1 MPSQKEVE
9 LSIEDLTSEEK
20 YHPKKRLVVAT
31 VGIILAL
38 LAISGLVIYLQQD
51 NKTSLTLS
59 PLPEN
64 IKQGPTIV
72 PSPTSITYQQ
82 PREVIGFLPSWMI
95 AKKVKVYPQH
105 LTQLIYFGLGVN
117 ENGDLIKYK
126 NDGSFVL
133 EWTYFNSPYFKEVL
147 TQSRENKV
155 KILIAIKN
163 FDNES
168 IDNLVSSQTATYNF
182 TNQIINLINE
192 FELDGV
198 NIDFEYVTKTDFP
211 TAKFFNRFLEIFISE
226 IKAKDPDLIVSV
238 DLNATGV
245 IKDPAYDL
253 VKIGELADQ
262 TVLMGYDFHRTGSY
276 NAGPVAPLEAG
287 PLEHS
292 IGKVVRSLK
301 GRVPPEKLILAI
313 PLYGYEWQT
322 TGTNYKSITIPNS
335 GALATYGRVHD
346 LITSRDDVQI
356 NWEEKAQS
364 PWLVYRQ
371 SGAIK
376 QIYYENTKSIG
387 LKVKFA
393 NEQSFA
399 GIAIWALGYE
409 GDYQEPWEVI
419 EKYINN

>member
-1 MPSQKEVE
+1 MLTQKQVE
-9 LSIEDLTSEEK
+9 LPIENLPSEKK
-20 YHPKKRLVVAT
+20 YHLKKKLVAAIA
-31 VGIILAL
+31 GIILVL
-38 LAISGLVIYLQQD
+38 LTIGGLVIYLQQD
-51 NKTSLTLS
+51 TKKTTTLS
-59 PLPEN
+59 PLPEYTN
-64 IKQGPTIV
+64 QSLIVTPTI
-72 PSPTSITYQQ
+72 YQQ
-82 PREVIGFLPSWMI
+82 PREVIGFLPSWMV
-95 AKKVKVYPQH
+95 AKKIKVYPQH

-117 ENGDLIKYK
+117 DNGDLIKYK
-126 NDGSFVL
+126 EDNSSVL
-133 EWTYFNSPYFKEVL
+133 EWTYFNSPYFKDVL

-168 IDNLVSSQTATYNF
+168 IDNLVGNQAATYNF
-182 TNQIINLINE
+182 TSQIINLINE

-211 TAKFFNRFLEIFISE
+211 TAKFFNRFLEILTSE
-226 IKAKDPDLIVSV
+226 IKAKDSNLIVSV

-276 NAGPVAPLEAG
+276 NAGPVAPLEADT
-287 PLEHS
+287 LEES
-292 IGKVVRSLK
+292 IGKAVRSLK
-301 GRVPPEKLILAI
+301 GRVPSEKLILAI
-313 PLYGYEWQT
+313 PFYGYEWQT
-322 TGTNYKSITIPNS
+322 INTNYKSITIPNT

-346 LITSRDDVQI
+346 LIANRDDVQI

-371 SGAIK
+371 SRAIK

-393 NEQSFA
+393 NEQNLA

-419 EKYINN
+419 EDNLRQ